1 MRRLAVV
8 LALVMLGAFPARA
21 GSVDVDFNPKAEFER
36 YKTWGW
42 APDSE
47 EKRRGVLADATM
59 RERVEKHIAGCLLER
74 GLTPAGTGE
83 TPDVLVRYM
92 GDTGT
97 GKTANTTNAFY
108 SDPWTPAY
116 RTVQVQEQAATMVVD
131 LIDASANALAWRLYV
146 NQTMRNP
153 NDSPDKFWRALE
165 KGLAKYPPSES
176 ERAKKAR
183 EVEKRSQAK

>member
-1 MRRLAVV
+1 MRKRA
-8 LALVMLGAFPARA
+8 LALAIAILAAGAAGA

-42 APDSE
+42 APDSDQQ
-47 EKRRGVLADATM
+47 RRGVLADATM
-59 RERVEKHIAGCLLER
+59 RQRVEKHIEGCLLER
-74 GLTPAGTGE
+74 GLSPAESGE
-83 TPDVLVRYM
+83 TPDLLVRYL

-108 SDPWTPAY
+108 ADPWTPAY
-116 RTVQVQEQAATMVVD
+116 RTVQMQEQAATIMVD
-131 LIDASANALAWRLYV
+131 LIDASSNALAWRLYV
-146 NQTMRNP
+146 NEKLSNP

-165 KGLAKYPPSES
+165 KGLAKYPPSDS

-183 EVEKRSQAK
+183 EVEKRSQAR